1 MEALI
6 FDTTFLIDFQRERRM
21 GAGPAHAFLAAQSES
36 IALLPVTA
44 YGEFAE
50 GFDRPDDPQLVSVV
64 DGFEILPITQ
74 AVGAIYAAVV
84 RKLRAQGGL
93 IGTND
98 LWIAATAMGEQLPL
112 VTRNTDHF
120 TRVEGLQVRGY

>member
-1 MEALI
+1 
-6 FDTTFLIDFQRERRM
+6 
-21 GAGPAHAFLAAQSES
+21 
-36 IALLPVTA
+36 
-44 YGEFAE
+44 
-50 GFDRPDDPQLVSVV
+50 V